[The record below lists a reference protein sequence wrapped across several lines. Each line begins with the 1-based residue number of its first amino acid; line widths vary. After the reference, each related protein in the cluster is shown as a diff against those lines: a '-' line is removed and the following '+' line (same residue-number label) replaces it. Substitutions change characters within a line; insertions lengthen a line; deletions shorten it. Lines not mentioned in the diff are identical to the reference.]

1 MLLNYIFYMNCSITE
16 LSIVEKS
23 VIKDLH
29 RDIRMIIIQNE
40 QITKQLLY
48 IRDEITKIKLEMRK
62 KS

>member
-1 MLLNYIFYMNCSITE
+1 MNCSITE